1 MKKQFVMIF
10 CVWIPTA
17 MKLFCFKFEN
27 KGNMKRWSLILW
39 CDKRSKLNPPVKWIN
54 NGCVPTYTKH
64 GLKLILHEEIKSCV
78 YKKIR
83 KKKRKI
89 SWAEMSSTCVVV
101 SHSTEKKNKENGMTK
116 IDSHDTMIHVHILP
130 VSLLTSNTDFSCWK
144 NLQHSTFTT
153 QIVVQLS
160 TL

>member
-1 MKKQFVMIF
+1 
-10 CVWIPTA
+10 
-17 MKLFCFKFEN
+17 
-27 KGNMKRWSLILW
+27 
-39 CDKRSKLNPPVKWIN
+39 
-54 NGCVPTYTKH
+54 
-64 GLKLILHEEIKSCV
+64 
-78 YKKIR
+78 
-83 KKKRKI
+83 
-89 SWAEMSSTCVVV
+89 MSSTCVVV

-116 IDSHDTMIHVHILP
+116 IDSHDTMIVHVHILP